1 MVGIGGDVGGDA
13 ELGAGGHRGGEQREV
28 LRVDE
33 PPPMVAGL
41 GPGIGVKQEDSPDR
55 GRRQDLDEVARVAGM
70 EADVP
75 DPRLLDAAQGHR
87 HPVHE
92 GLAADQPDAGMG
104 HGLRDEVLA
113 PAEADLEP
121 ERTGPL
127 EERREVERRAVRPGA
142 PAAHPA
148 ARRHP
153 QPRQQLV
160 EEPSL
165 RRLQLLAVAAAVEI
179 APRRRRALAARPVAR
194 GHARA
199 SEPVNE

>member
-1 MVGIGGDVGGDA
+1 MSVATRSSAPAAIA
-13 ELGAGGHRGGEQREV
+13 RGEQREV
-28 LRVDE
+28 LRVHE

-41 GPGIGVKQEDSPDR
+41 GPGVGVEQEDAPDR
-55 GRRQDLDEVARVAGM
+55 GRRQDLDEVARVAGV

-121 ERTGPL
+121 ERQAAPKSAARSSGW
-127 EERREVERRAVRPGA
+127 RSG
-142 PAAHPA
+142 PAAGPPVGTRSRGSSSSRS
-148 ARRHP
+148 RRCVGFSFLP
-153 QPRQQLV
+153 W
-160 EEPSL
+160 
-165 RRLQLLAVAAAVEI
+165 RR
-179 APRRRRALAARPVAR
+179 P
-194 GHARA
+194 
-199 SEPVNE
+199 